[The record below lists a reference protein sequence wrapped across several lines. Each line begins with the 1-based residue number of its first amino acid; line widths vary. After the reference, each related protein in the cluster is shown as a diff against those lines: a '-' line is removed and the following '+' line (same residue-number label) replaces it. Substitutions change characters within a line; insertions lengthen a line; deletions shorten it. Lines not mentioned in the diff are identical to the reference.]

1 MNGTI
6 RLTSPVSA
14 ADIRQMLA
22 GTEIGPHLS
31 GMDDHTPFK
40 EAGMDSLAL
49 FELVATIQEASELE
63 IPDSDV
69 EKISTIAGI
78 VRYLNEKLG

>member
-1 MNGTI
+1 MKGI
-6 RLTSPVSA
+6 IGLTPPVSA

-22 GTEIGPHLS
+22 GTEIGPRLS

-49 FELVATIQEASELE
+49 FELVGVIQEFSELE

-78 VRYLNEKLG
+78 VRYLNENLG